1 MQALLHCDA
10 RVRQLSVW
18 ASHLLGALVL
28 AVGALAGLP
37 ARAQGELSALSAISA
52 LPVESVVGDASGAAG
67 SAVAA
72 PVFLS
77 AAGVVLAVKS
87 VAFSARGTVYVLERA
102 SDGAVASVE
111 VAGRGASGAAIAA
124 GTLVSVSVIG
134 AGVILSAAG
143 EVVAFLP
150 NAMGRALLHNERLTP

>member
-1 MQALLHCDA
+1 MQVLLHCGA
-10 RVRQLSVW
+10 RARQLSVW

-52 LPVESVVGDASGAAG
+52 LPVASVVGSASGAAG

-72 PVFLS
+72 PVLLS
-77 AAGVVLAVKS
+77 AGGAVLAVKS
-87 VAFSARGTVYVLERA
+87 VAVSARGTVYVLERA

-124 GTLVSVSVIG
+124 GTLVGVSVIG